1 MMESVCSLTSA
12 LKAGHTEKR
21 VRPAGSHA
29 HAQFW
34 YEALVRC
41 TMFAEAVEA
50 DPNFGTPLAWL
61 QKFKFAISQGFDPD
75 KDLDRLGIANQ
86 TTMLKGETEAIG
98 KLPPTTSG
106 PTFS

>member
-1 MMESVCSLTSA
+1 MHSCCM
-12 LKAGHTEKR
+12 R
-21 VRPAGSHA
+21 R
-29 HAQFW
+29 
-34 YEALVRC
+34 LVRC
-41 TMFAEAVEA
+41 TMIAQALEA
-50 DPNFGTPLAWL
+50 DPSLSVPGL

-98 KLPPTTSG
+98 KSPPAASG